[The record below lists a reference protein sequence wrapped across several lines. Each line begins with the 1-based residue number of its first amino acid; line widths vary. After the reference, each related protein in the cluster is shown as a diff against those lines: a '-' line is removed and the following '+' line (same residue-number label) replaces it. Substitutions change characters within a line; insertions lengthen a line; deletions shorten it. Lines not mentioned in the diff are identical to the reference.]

1 MPEDYN
7 HFSNKTDLDS
17 IPERNTRDRENSGE
31 YWTSNIT
38 TPQIQRKTSLRT
50 SRTQIQQSES
60 DDEDDLETEIAGDKE
75 EGDADDIYYDCVDHD
90 QNQINLGSS
99 SKRK

>member
-17 IPERNTRDRENSGE
+17 IPERNSRDRENSGE
-31 YWTSNIT
+31 YLTSNIT
-38 TPQIQRKTSLRT
+38 TPQILRKTSLRT

-75 EGDADDIYYDCVDHD
+75 EGDADDIYYDCVDQE